1 MQMNG
6 KRRPIRRRVVL
17 IVLLVSLVAMTLASG
32 VSIVSMLS
40 IRNTSREALQQQLEI
55 NLSNTI
61 ADKAALADAQFG
73 KYREY
78 INGFATQIHD
88 MYVHP
93 ENYAS
98 REVKPPKASNKGIL
112 AMQRYLRDSTVTTES
127 VREEINLLGNLED
140 EWYAAVSQN
149 EKVIT
154 TVYLGTESGLHVA
167 YDTASDLG
175 VEEGSAESH
184 FDYSHKEW
192 YALAKETGEGDF
204 TDIYPDSYR
213 RGLMVSV
220 YAPFL
225 DAKNQFAG
233 SVSMDMLIEDI
244 YQQIVSMDL
253 GEGGS
258 VYLVDEK
265 GYTLDPNRK
274 NQLVEINYLIDDQ
287 TVVEAMRNGKSGFG
301 VSDDGIY
308 YVYAPVE
315 STGWMLCIGIP
326 ESTVMSSVEA
336 MDRNIRTAILLFTGV
351 FLVLLA
357 AVVLVSLRFS
367 KTLTDP
373 LIALGKDAH
382 TISGGN
388 LDYRAKVQRNDE
400 IGDLAVSFN
409 DMAGSLKQ
417 YIADL
422 TRVTAEK
429 ERIGAELNVAT
440 KIQADMLPRIFPAF
454 PDRTEIDIFA
464 AMDPAK
470 EVGGDFYDFFLV
482 DDDHL
487 CMVMADVSGKGVPA
501 ALFMVIAKTLI
512 KNQAQLGKSPAEIL
526 YNVNNQLC
534 DGNEMEMFVTVWLAI
549 LDMSTGKGVAANAGH
564 EHPALCRK
572 NGKYEL
578 VEYRHS
584 PAVAVMEEMRFKEHE
599 FILYPGDHLFV
610 YTDGVPEATNAEKE
624 LFGSER
630 MLTALNRQ
638 PDANPRKVLKH
649 VRQAVDDFV
658 QDAEQ
663 FDDLTMLCL
672 EYNGPEEKTEA

>member
-112 AMQRYLRDSTVTTES
+112 AMQRYLRDSTVTTEA
-127 VREEINLLGNLED
+127 VREEMNLLGNLED

-274 NQLVEINYLIDDQ
+274 NQLVEINYLINDQ

-454 PDRTEIDIFA
+454 PGRTEIDIFA

-599 FILYPGDHLFV
+599 FTLYPGDHLFV

>member
-98 REVKPPKASNKGIL
+98 REVKPPKASNKGVL

-175 VEEGSAESH
+175 VEEGSTESH
-184 FDYSHKEW
+184 FDYSHQEW

-274 NQLVEINYLIDDQ
+274 NQLVEINYLINDQ

-599 FILYPGDHLFV
+599 FTLYPGDHLFV

-672 EYNGPEEKTEA
+672 EYNGPEEITEV